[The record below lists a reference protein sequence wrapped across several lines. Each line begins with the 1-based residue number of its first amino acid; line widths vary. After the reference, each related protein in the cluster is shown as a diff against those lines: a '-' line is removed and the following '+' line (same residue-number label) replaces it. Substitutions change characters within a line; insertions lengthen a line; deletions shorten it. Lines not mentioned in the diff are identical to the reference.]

1 MQRDERSISRSK
13 ARFFFFFF
21 FLLTMQD
28 ELRPLINLI
37 NENFHPFYRAL
48 DCTNDNRVC
57 GEHIAKIKFI
67 QFIVGIGVMD
77 EGT

>member
-1 MQRDERSISRSK
+1 MKDLSHDQKHVSFSC
-13 ARFFFFFF
+13 F

-28 ELRPLINLI
+28 ELRPLIQFSFE

-48 DCTNDNRVC
+48 DCTNDNR
-57 GEHIAKIKFI
+57 GEHIAKQIKFI
-67 QFIVGIGVMD
+67 RFIVGIDAMG